1 MLLSLFYILEWTQH
15 RLDEAQY
22 SRTFHISLLQFW
34 QMNTV
39 TALIFLWRKLLFGKS
54 QLRQLLLTQKHS
66 TATKQICGTKLD
78 SLGRKRMTHSLSK
91 RCSTFLCPT
100 ETWPQSTLLTADTLN
115 PALLRLRFN
124 SLWTLETVVC
134 PQLTSEDSVHKLFW
148 QQSIRI
154 AAGQTEHHLSSQE
167 TAAASCFVVYRPLKP
182 HPALE
187 QNQYLLRIICACS
200 TRMTC
205 LHELPISDG
214 KLSGYK
220 NL

>member
-1 MLLSLFYILEWTQH
+1 
-15 RLDEAQY
+15 
-22 SRTFHISLLQFW
+22 
-34 QMNTV
+34 MNTV
-39 TALIFLWRKLLFGKS
+39 TALISLWRKLLLGKS
-54 QLRQLLLTQKHS
+54 QLLLTQKLS
-66 TATKQICGTKLD
+66 TATKQKSGTKLD
-78 SLGRKRMTHSLSK
+78 SLGCKRMTHSLSK

-124 SLWTLETVVC
+124 SLWTSETVFC

-154 AAGQTEHHLSSQE
+154 AAGQTEHHLRSQE

-182 HPALE
+182 HPALK
-187 QNQYLLRIICACS
+187 QNQYLPHVVCVCS
-200 TRMTC
+200 TKMTC
-205 LHELPISDG
+205 LHELPVSDG